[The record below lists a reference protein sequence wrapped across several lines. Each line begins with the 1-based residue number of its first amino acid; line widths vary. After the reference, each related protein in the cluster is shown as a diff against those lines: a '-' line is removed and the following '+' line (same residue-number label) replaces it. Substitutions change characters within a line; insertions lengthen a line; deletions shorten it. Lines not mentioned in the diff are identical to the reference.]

1 MTNALWEDLRGMD
14 KVKAVLATANT
25 NAQRRRS
32 RSDPNRRRDG
42 ESEEHHA
49 HRLAVQAQ
57 RQFLNNQRDN
67 PFLLD
72 VDEAA

>member
-1 MTNALWEDLRGMD
+1 MTNALWEDLRGID
-14 KVKAVLATANT
+14 KVRAVLANT

-32 RSDPNRRRDG
+32 RSDPTRRRDG
-42 ESEEHHA
+42 ESEERHA

-57 RQFLNNQRDN
+57 QQFLNNQLDN

-72 VDEAA
+72 VDAA